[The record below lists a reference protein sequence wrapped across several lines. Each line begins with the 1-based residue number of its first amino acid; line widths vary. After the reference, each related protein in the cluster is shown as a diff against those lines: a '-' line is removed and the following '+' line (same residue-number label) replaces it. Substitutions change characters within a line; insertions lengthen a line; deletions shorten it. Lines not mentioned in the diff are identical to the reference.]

1 MRLGVNL
8 LLHETLLCG
17 EPSNRAR
24 KVRILT
30 ALLSLTLFLLAE
42 PNASAQPTPLE
53 TGFRQM
59 YNLEFEQAHQ
69 TFGLWSEHHPDDPMG
84 PASDAAAFLFS
95 EFDRLQILQSEFFL
109 HDDAFLNRAKPVP
122 DAKLKQSFDTALA
135 KSQEL
140 ADRALARDAHD
151 QNAEFA
157 TLMRLGLHSD
167 YLALI
172 EKRYLAS
179 LSEVKASRAMAEK
192 LLASDP
198 NYADAYLA
206 VGVENYLLSLKPA
219 PVRWF
224 LRAGGAQTDRDRGI
238 RDLMLTAEHGH
249 YLPPY
254 AKVLLAVAA
263 LRDKNKPRAKELLEG
278 LAREFPH
285 NRLYIEELARMR

>member
-1 MRLGVNL
+1 L
-8 LLHETLLCG
+8 TLL
-17 EPSNRAR
+17 A
-24 KVRILT
+24 
-30 ALLSLTLFLLAE
+30 SLTLILLAD
-42 PNASAQPTPLE
+42 PNVPAQPTPLE

-59 YNLEFEQAHQ
+59 YNLEFDQAHQ
-69 TFGLWSEHHPDDPMG
+69 TFAQWTERHPDDPMG

-95 EFDRLQILQSEFFL
+95 ELDRLHILQSEFFM

-122 DAKLKQSFDTALA
+122 DANVKLSFDAALS
-135 KSQEL
+135 KSQQL

-151 QNAEFA
+151 PNAQFA
-157 TLMRLGLHSD
+157 AVMRLGLRSD

-179 LSEVKASRAMAEK
+179 LGDAKASRAIAEK
-192 LLASDP
+192 LLAADP

-206 VGVENYLLSLKPA
+206 VGVENYLLSLKSA

-224 LRAGGAQTDRDRGI
+224 LRAGGAQTDKELGI

-249 YLPPY
+249 YLLPY

-263 LRDKNKPRAKELLEG
+263 MRDKNMARAKELLQG

-285 NRLYIEELARMR
+285 NRLYLQELARLR